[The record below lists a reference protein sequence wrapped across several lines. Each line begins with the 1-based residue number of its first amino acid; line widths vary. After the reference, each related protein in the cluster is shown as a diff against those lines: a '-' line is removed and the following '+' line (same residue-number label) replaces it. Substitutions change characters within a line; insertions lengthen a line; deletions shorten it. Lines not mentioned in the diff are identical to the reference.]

1 MADRE
6 TIHRQWRNNIAIG
19 TASWT
24 DKSLIQCGRYYPPS
38 VKTAEERLR
47 FYADEFPIVE
57 VDSSYYAIPSEQT
70 ARLWAERTPQDFV
83 FDVKAFR
90 LFTQHQTGPRVL
102 PKYIAES
109 LPVDKKMIYYRDLP
123 EELLSALWNEFRN
136 CLLPLK
142 QAGKLGVVLFQ
153 FPPWFLANKA
163 SLSHIEQCVERMNGF
178 RLAIEFR
185 NETWFYE
192 RTRERTF
199 TFEREHGLAHVVA
212 DEPQGF
218 ASSIPSV
225 WEVTCP
231 EIAVVRLHGRNR
243 DTWNKRGLA
252 AASDRFNYLYS
263 ENELA
268 ELAAPIKA
276 LGEKARTVHVLL
288 NTNYQD
294 QGQVNAR
301 RLTNIIASS

>member
-1 MADRE
+1 M
-6 TIHRQWRNNIAIG
+6 NNIAVG

-24 DKSLIQCGRYYPPS
+24 DKSLIQCGRYYPPG
-38 VKTAEERLR
+38 VKTPEERLR
-47 FYADEFPIVE
+47 FYSDEFPIVE

-70 ARLWAERTPQDFV
+70 ARLWVERTPQDFI

-90 LFTQHQTGPRVL
+90 LFTQHQTAPRVL
-102 PKYIAES
+102 PKHISES
-109 LPVDKKMIYYRDLP
+109 LPVSKKMVYYRDLP
-123 EELLSALWNEFRN
+123 EELLAALWNEFRN

-142 QAGKLGVVLFQ
+142 DAGKLGIVLFQ
-153 FPPWFLANKA
+153 FPPWFLANKT
-163 SLSHIEQCVERMNGF
+163 SLSHIEECVERMNGF
-178 RLAIEFR
+178 RLAVEFR

-199 TFEREHGLAHVVA
+199 AFEREHRIAHVVV

-218 ASSIPSV
+218 ASSIPAV

-231 EIAVVRLHGRNR
+231 DIAVVRLHGRNHE
-243 DTWNKRGLA
+243 TWNTRGLA
-252 AASDRFNYLYS
+252 AASERFNYLYS
-263 ENELA
+263 EDELT
-268 ELAAPIKA
+268 ELSGPIRS
-276 LGEKARTVHVLL
+276 LGEKASTVHVLL

-301 RLTNIIASS
+301 RLRQILASS